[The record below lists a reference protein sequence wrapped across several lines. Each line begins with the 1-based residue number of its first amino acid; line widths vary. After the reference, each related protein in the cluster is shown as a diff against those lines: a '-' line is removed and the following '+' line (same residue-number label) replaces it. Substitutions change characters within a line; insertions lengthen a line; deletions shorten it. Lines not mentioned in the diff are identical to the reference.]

1 MAEDPYMVVVNQE
14 AERGRARS
22 QGPGAKCMSSSSA
35 FPSSS
40 FFFFKKKTQFVLFY
54 VYGCLSHMY
63 VSASCSCLSPWM
75 SQEGARSSVTG
86 AMDCCDLNVSKFFPM
101 YVLGAKN
108 HVIQF
113 EGSSFPTSPVLLF
126 CIGYFCVTLEF

>member
-14 AERGRARS
+14 AERGRARG

-40 FFFFKKKTQFVLFY
+40 FFKTQFVLFY

-63 VSASCSCLSPWM
+63 VSASHSCLSPWM
-75 SQEGARSSVTG
+75 S
-86 AMDCCDLNVSKFFPM
+86 
-101 YVLGAKN
+101 
-108 HVIQF
+108 
-113 EGSSFPTSPVLLF
+113 
-126 CIGYFCVTLEF
+126 